1 MERLVKRDKRMHD
14 DQIRLQTR
22 QRTGFRPRAARWLLA
37 ALCLVAFGQV
47 TTARAQEF
55 QAGVDFLTVIPTGEF
70 KDNVRNNGYGASG
83 QFLVRLR
90 QSPIL
95 VGVDLGGVVY
105 GSETR
110 KLALLPEVPEVRV
123 DVTTSN
129 NIFMTHLLVRA
140 EPRHGAVRPYA
151 EGLIGFKYL
160 FTQTSINLESENS
173 NPSETN
179 LSDSTLSYG
188 FGGGVHIRLNPH
200 PRRLEVLLDTRVR
213 YLRGSR
219 AEYLR
224 EGSIHR
230 VNGDVFFDVLHSR
243 TDVVTAQVGITFQF

>member
-1 MERLVKRDKRMHD
+1 MHD
-14 DQIRLQTR
+14 SPTHQKTKSVSNSRRL
-22 QRTGFRPRAARWLLA
+22 AARLGLA
-37 ALCLVAFGQV
+37 ALCLAAFGSV
-47 TTARAQEF
+47 SAARAQEF
-55 QAGVDFLTVIPTGEF
+55 QAGIDFLTVIPRGEF

-83 QFLVRLR
+83 QFLVRLK

-95 VGVDLGGVVY
+95 VGIDLGGGVY

-110 KLALLPEVPEVRV
+110 KVVLLPEVPEVRA

-129 NIFMTHLLVRA
+129 NIFMTHFVVRA
-140 EPRHGAVRPYA
+140 EPRHGVVRPYA
-151 EGLIGFKYL
+151 DGLIGFKYL
-160 FTQTSINLESENS
+160 FTTTSINLDSEGN

-188 FGGGVHIRLNPH
+188 FGGGVQVRLNPH
-200 PRRLEVLLDTRVR
+200 PRRLDVLLDGRVR

-219 AEYLR
+219 ADYLR

-230 VNGDVFFDVLHSR
+230 ENGAVFFDVLHSR

>member
-1 MERLVKRDKRMHD
+1 MDK
-14 DQIRLQTR
+14 DQSKQRTR
-22 QRTGFRPRAARWLLA
+22 QVPGPRRRAVRWLIA
-37 ALCLVAFGQV
+37 ALCLVAFGEFAD
-47 TTARAQEF
+47 ARAQEF
-55 QAGVDFLTVIPTGEF
+55 QAGVDFLTIIPRGEF
-70 KDNVRNNGYGASG
+70 KDNVRNNGYGAGG
-83 QFLVRLR
+83 QFLVRIK

-95 VGVDLGGVVY
+95 IGVDLGGVVY

-110 KLALLPEVPEVRV
+110 KVTLLPEVPEVRA

-140 EPRHGAVRPYA
+140 EPRRGVVRPYA

-160 FTQTSINLESENS
+160 FTTTSIDLDSEDN

-188 FGGGVHIRLNPH
+188 FGGGLHVRLNPH
-200 PRRLEVLLDTRVR
+200 PRRVEVLLDGRVR

-224 EGSIHR
+224 EGSIR
-230 VNGDVFFDVLHSR
+230 RENGNVFFDVLRSR
-243 TDVVTAQVGITFQF
+243 TDIVTAQVGITFQF